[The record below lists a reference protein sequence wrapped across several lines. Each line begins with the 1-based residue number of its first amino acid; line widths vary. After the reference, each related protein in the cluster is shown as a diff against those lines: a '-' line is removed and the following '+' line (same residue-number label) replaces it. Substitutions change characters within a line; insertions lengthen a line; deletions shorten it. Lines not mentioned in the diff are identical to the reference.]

1 MAASQAVGGQDG
13 QQIPQGSA
21 LDPVPLNNFINDIE
35 DRVSIILKQP
45 EVRPKQETFYAKTR
59 EDREIIQMRP
69 QKIRIM
75 DKKSLGC
82 SNACRNQ
89 GAITKD
95 KLAMGIHYDTT
106 RQPKMYFQ
114 TK

>member
-1 MAASQAVGGQDG
+1 MAASQAVGGMDG

-35 DRVSIILKQP
+35 DRISIILKQP
-45 EVRPKQETFYAKTR
+45 EVRRKQETFYTKTI

-69 QKIRIM
+69 QKITIM
-75 DKKSLGC
+75 GKKSLGC
-82 SNACRNQ
+82 SNACRSQ
-89 GAITKD
+89 GAIVKN
-95 KLAMGIHYDTT
+95 KQAMGICNDTIW
-106 RQPKMYFQ
+106 QPKTSFQ